1 MNDLLADIRVCQT
14 VFSATSNVSSTL
26 IFRWW
31 LKITSHLNKNIIHL
45 RSSHRSFSVKKGVLR
60 NFVKFTGKHLCQS
73 LFFNK
78 VAAPATL
85 LKKETLT
92 QVFSSEFYEISKN
105 TCSTEHLWTTASD
118 ISVELP
124 KNYQYNH
131 SLKIKF
137 LVFCKDFVTIL
148 IECFWFIWH
157 RKNTLKLPKWLL
169 PAIASVSLW

>member
-1 MNDLLADIRVCQT
+1 MQP
-14 VFSATSNVSSTL
+14 S
-26 IFRWW
+26 
-31 LKITSHLNKNIIHL
+31 
-45 RSSHRSFSVKKGVLR
+45 
-60 NFVKFTGKHLCQS
+60 
-73 LFFNK
+73 
-78 VAAPATL
+78 PATL

-169 PAIASVSLW
+169 PAIASVSLWKGRKLRWSLFCCAHFKKMFIFELIYTKSSFSIVHIN